1 MGGRSRLYPVPSM
14 PLWTVTDAVWFS
26 GVIRTCRPHRCWSA
40 VLAKRTL
47 STLVRRPSPS
57 SNTVCRDSVP
67 SCTSRTR
74 RWCRTGADVT
84 SSLVPFTT
92 TVRLS
97 QSGAFTRSMTAESWW
112 SKTPFRKVP
121 ASAPS
126 WPSSSEPLVPRYPL
140 PVVKSVSNVFVRA
153 GSKPSSTTSHCEPS
167 PSKSACTA
175 GVPYARGP

>member
-1 MGGRSRLYPVPSM
+1 MVPNRRGRHVQSRAVHDHGQTQPVWS
-14 PLWTVTDAVWFS
+14 LHQVDHR
-26 GVIRTCRPHRCWSA
+26 GV
-40 VLAKRTL
+40 V
-47 STLVRRPSPS
+47 V
-57 SNTVCRDSVP
+57 VED
-67 SCTSRTR
+67 
-74 RWCRTGADVT
+74 
-84 SSLVPFTT
+84 
-92 TVRLS
+92 
-97 QSGAFTRSMTAESWW
+97 TAQEG
-112 SKTPFRKVP
+112 P